1 MPIYPDQGVTP
12 DAGDDTLRALLKS
25 LEILN
30 QGGIVASPFPE
41 GTLALSSDDERR
53 AAIKINAAL
62 YAGQGGGG
70 GGSYPQTVTAPANIT
85 DFSMFSGGVAPTS
98 GVYFAPRDQSTLWT
112 IEGGDSQWTVID
124 KNSP

>member
-1 MPIYPDQGVTP
+1 MSIYPDQGYAP

-30 QGGIVASPFPE
+30 LSGIVASPFPE
-41 GTLALSSDDERR
+41 GTLAVAGDDERR

-62 YAGQGGGG
+62 YAGQAAA
-70 GGSYPQTVTAPANIT
+70 GSYPQTVVAPSGIH
-85 DFSMFSGGVAPTS
+85 DFSTLPGGIAPTS
-98 GVYFAPRDQSTLWT
+98 GVYFAPRDQATLWT
-112 IEGGDSQWTVID
+112 IEAGDVQWTVID